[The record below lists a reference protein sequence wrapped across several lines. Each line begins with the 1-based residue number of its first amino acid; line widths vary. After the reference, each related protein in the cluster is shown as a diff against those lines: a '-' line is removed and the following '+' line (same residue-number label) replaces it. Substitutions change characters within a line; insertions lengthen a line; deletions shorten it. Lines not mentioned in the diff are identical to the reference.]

1 MMLALLF
8 IVVVGGVV
16 GRTIFREVDL
26 KDAAGG
32 DGEKY
37 FGSVG
42 RSMWNVFV
50 AITSSSFPDQI
61 VACYEASRP
70 SMMFFFLA
78 ISAGAFLYLN
88 VLQVVVF
95 TSFEFGR
102 NLVNQR
108 RTVATEESLQKAF
121 LALDVHNVGY
131 LTHSQIKDV
140 LDELY
145 ENYFAFRKFGVPSVR
160 ERTLLIRAMDTNSD
174 GKVYKDTF
182 MLILELSR
190 ITVHEEVRSQF
201 SQPTLVTRVTS
212 YSLTCAER
220 HHESNIVCRWKDTT

>member
-1 MMLALLF
+1 MMLALLL
-8 IVVVGGVV
+8 IVVVCGVV
-16 GRTIFREVDL
+16 GRTIFRPVDL
-26 KDAAGG
+26 SDVASG

-37 FGSVG
+37 FGTVQ

-70 SMMFFFLA
+70 SMLFFFLA

-102 NLVNQR
+102 NLVSQR
-108 RTVATEESLQKAF
+108 RIAITEDCLQKAF
-121 LALDVHNVGY
+121 IALDVHNVGY
-131 LTHSQIKDV
+131 LTHNQMKDV

-145 ENYFAFRKFGVPSVR
+145 ENYFSFRKFRAPSVR
-160 ERTLLIRAMDTNSD
+160 ERTLLIRAMDANSD
-174 GKVYKDTF
+174 GKIYKDTF

-190 ITVHEEVRSQF
+190 ISVHEEVF
-201 SQPTLVTRVTS
+201 TWL
-212 YSLTCAER
+212 
-220 HHESNIVCRWKDTT
+220 